1 MVTMV
6 TFFFQNTMYIMC
18 NNYDDV
24 ILLGNI
30 NYPGQGGYV
39 YAYVF
44 ASLGYLSAG

>member
-1 MVTMV
+1 
-6 TFFFQNTMYIMC
+6 MYIMC

-44 ASLGYLSAG
+44 VSLSVSRITQKVLDEF

>member
-1 MVTMV
+1 
-6 TFFFQNTMYIMC
+6 MYIMC

-44 ASLGYLSAG
+44 ACLSVSRITQKVLDEF